1 MLNCLVVLFR
11 SNWQVFR
18 GIDLKSCPDFSI
30 HFLDFFSIF
39 FLNFRQFFNDY
50 LLHIIIAIILTL
62 IDYSSNFERAQDS
75 LRRAIFDECV
85 RHCLHFVTTYKPI
98 YRQDAIAWDV
108 KWRWLLSMNALW
120 CSSTTY
126 IILIYRSSLLADLI
140 FTLYTLII
148 YKTREGCT

>member
-1 MLNCLVVLFR
+1 MFR
-11 SNWQVFR
+11 Y
-18 GIDLKSCPDFSI
+18 I
-30 HFLDFFSIF
+30 FLIF

-62 IDYSSNFERAQDS
+62 IDYSINFERAQGS

-108 KWRWLLSMNALW
+108 K
-120 CSSTTY
+120 
-126 IILIYRSSLLADLI
+126 
-140 FTLYTLII
+140 
-148 YKTREGCT
+148 